1 MNLLQKKISPGMH
14 LAQWMPLIFLQLH
27 DGLIWPCQLF
37 CFEAVLS
44 QSWALYFQEENFVA
58 RLRLLKN
65 VLLEIELF
73 SRPGKNHWVTDL
85 IEAQQ
90 GGEWEELVKIWST
103 TQVLAAVE
111 VEAEEGEEE
120 VVVKELK

>member
-1 MNLLQKKISPGMH
+1 M
-14 LAQWMPLIFLQLH
+14 
-27 DGLIWPCQLF
+27 
-37 CFEAVLS
+37 
-44 QSWALYFQEENFVA
+44 A
-58 RLRLLKN
+58 RLRLLKK
-65 VLLEIELF
+65 VVLEIELF

-90 GGEWEELVKIWST
+90 GGEWEELVKILST
-103 TQVLAAVE
+103 TQVLAVVE

>member
-1 MNLLQKKISPGMH
+1 
-14 LAQWMPLIFLQLH
+14 
-27 DGLIWPCQLF
+27 
-37 CFEAVLS
+37 LS
-44 QSWALYFQEENFVA
+44 QSWALHFQEENFVA
-58 RLRLLKN
+58 RLRLLKK
-65 VLLEIELF
+65 VVLEIELF

-90 GGEWEELVKIWST
+90 GGEWEELVKIRLT
-103 TQVLAAVE
+103 TQVLAVVE

>member
-1 MNLLQKKISPGMH
+1 M
-14 LAQWMPLIFLQLH
+14 
-27 DGLIWPCQLF
+27 
-37 CFEAVLS
+37 S

-58 RLRLLKN
+58 RLRLLKK
-65 VLLEIELF
+65 VVLEIELF

>member
-1 MNLLQKKISPGMH
+1 M
-14 LAQWMPLIFLQLH
+14 
-27 DGLIWPCQLF
+27 
-37 CFEAVLS
+37 S
-44 QSWALYFQEENFVA
+44 QSWGLYFQEGKFVA
-58 RLRLLKN
+58 RLRLLMK
-65 VLLEIELF
+65 VVLEIELF
-73 SRPGKNHWVTDL
+73 SRPGKNHWVSDL
-85 IEAQQ
+85 IETQQ

>member
-1 MNLLQKKISPGMH
+1 M
-14 LAQWMPLIFLQLH
+14 
-27 DGLIWPCQLF
+27 
-37 CFEAVLS
+37 LS

-58 RLRLLKN
+58 RLRLLKK
-65 VLLEIELF
+65 VVLEIEPF
-73 SRPGKNHWVTDL
+73 SRPGKNHWVSDL

>member
-1 MNLLQKKISPGMH
+1 M
-14 LAQWMPLIFLQLH
+14 
-27 DGLIWPCQLF
+27 
-37 CFEAVLS
+37 
-44 QSWALYFQEENFVA
+44 A

-73 SRPGKNHWVTDL
+73 SRPGKNHWVSDV

-90 GGEWEELVKIWST
+90 GGELEKLVKIWST

-111 VEAEEGEEE
+111 VEVEEGEEE